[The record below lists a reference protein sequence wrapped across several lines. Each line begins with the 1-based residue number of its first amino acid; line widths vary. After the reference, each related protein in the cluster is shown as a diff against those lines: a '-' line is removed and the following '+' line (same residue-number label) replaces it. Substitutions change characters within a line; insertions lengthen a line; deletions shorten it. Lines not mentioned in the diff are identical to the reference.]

1 MKKMT
6 SSTLVISLG
15 FSGLLSLAT
24 VTPASAAPCTKKE
37 ISTFN
42 DVDSEMA
49 AVYFGF
55 NDAGEAF
62 GYIDAA
68 KKATKNKALKAL
80 YVKLERALEEGGTG
94 RTGKSK
100 EAWKALE
107 SKIKFKRC

>member
-6 SSTLVISLG
+6 SSTLVISLAV
-15 FSGLLSLAT
+15 SGLLGLST
-24 VTPASAAPCTKKE
+24 VTPASGAPCTKKE

-42 DVDSEMA
+42 AVDSEMA

-62 GYIDAA
+62 VYIDAA
-68 KKATKNKALKAL
+68 KKATKNKSLKAL
-80 YVKLERALEEGGTG
+80 YVKLEKALEEGGTG
-94 RTGKSK
+94 ASGKSR

>member
-1 MKKMT
+1 MKKVT
-6 SSTLVISLG
+6 SSTLVISLAV
-15 FSGLLSLAT
+15 SGLLSLAT
-24 VTPASAAPCTKKE
+24 VTPASGAPCTKKE

-55 NDAGEAF
+55 NDAEEAF

-80 YVKLERALEEGGTG
+80 YVKLEMALEEGGTG